1 MAVDIVDGPAMTWI
15 NGMDAYETM
24 EPAFRENL
32 GGDDAGRREMLA
44 KYWLRPLW
52 IDPLTTRRIDHV
64 RTEPGYLDLSE
75 AYHDS
80 VEEAFFREGDCTL
93 SAEGQKVHGDYFWR
107 PPGWVH
113 KAWSTDGF
121 DTIICMEGEVPTEE
135 SGRVSRVI
143 CADGHAGEQER
154 DGAEGG
160 IGPRG
165 YVRQL
170 ESRFMAWRPLDAAV
184 VGLRSRDLVGKVLS
198 SNVDTA
204 ACSVL
209 VRAPGG
215 WSEELAAV
223 PRERFIVNVKGSI
236 AADDHELGECSLVR
250 VPASEAGPRLSTA
263 DGAELFVKVCEAV

>member
-1 MAVDIVDGPAMTWI
+1 VAITVVDGPGMTWI
-15 NGMDAYETM
+15 NGKDAYETM

-52 IDPLTTRRIDHV
+52 IDPVTTRRIDHV

-80 VEEAFFREGDCTL
+80 VEEAYFRGGDCTL
-93 SAEGQKVHGDYFWR
+93 SAEGLQVAGDYFWR

-113 KAWSTDGF
+113 KAWSTGGF
-121 DTIICMEGEVPTEE
+121 DTIICMEGEVASEG

-143 CADGHAGEQER
+143 CADDHAGQQER
-154 DGAEGG
+154 DGAAGG

-165 YVRQL
+165 YVRRL
-170 ESRFMAWRPLDAAV
+170 ESRFMPWRPLDVEV
-184 VGLRSRDLVGKVLS
+184 VGLPGPGLVGKVLS

-204 ACSVL
+204 ACTVL
-209 VRAPGG
+209 VRAEAG
-215 WSEELAAV
+215 WSATAA
-223 PRERFIVNVKGSI
+223 PISRERFLVNVSGTLTV
-236 AADDHELGECSLVR
+236 DGEQLGECSLVH
-250 VPASEAGPRLSTA
+250 VPAGEDGPSLVA
-263 DGAELFVKVCEAV
+263 PEGCELFVKAGAPG